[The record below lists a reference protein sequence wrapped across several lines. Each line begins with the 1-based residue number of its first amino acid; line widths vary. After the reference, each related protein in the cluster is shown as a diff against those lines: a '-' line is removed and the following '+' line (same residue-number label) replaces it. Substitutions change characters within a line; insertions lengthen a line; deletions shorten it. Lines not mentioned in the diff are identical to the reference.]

1 MLYVSSF
8 SNTQGDAGL
17 LLYLTHTDTGTQVQ

>member
-8 SNTQGDAGL
+8 RNTQGDTGL
-17 LLYLTHTDTGTQVQ
+17 LLYLTHTDIGTQVQ